1 MKRWMRFNAIGMMG
15 ALVQLLALR
24 VLLSTGMHYLV
35 ATALA
40 VELAMLNNYFWHLK
54 WTWTDRSFQ
63 GRVRA
68 FVRLHVANGTVS
80 IISNVLL
87 MRLLAGQLHFP
98 PLPANLIAI
107 TSMSVVNFMLGDRWV
122 FREQLTKPV

>member
-1 MKRWMRFNAIGMMG
+1 MRFNAIGMMG

-24 VLLSTGMHYLV
+24 ILLTTGMHYLV

-54 WTWTDRSFQ
+54 WTWLDRSFQ
-63 GRVRA
+63 GRMRA
-68 FVRLHVANGTVS
+68 FVRFHVANGTIS

-107 TSMSVVNFMLGDRWV
+107 TSMSVVNFMIGDRWV
-122 FREQLTKPV
+122 FRNTLTKPV